1 MKKQLPTGTQTF
13 QEFTDDNLY
22 YVDKTEHIFKM
33 VSSPQKCYFLARPRR
48 FGKTLLLETIKSLF
62 EGKSELFKDTYIYDK
77 WDFKQNICPVIVLDF
92 VKDEY
97 STPGNLRDQLISQM
111 YTIEKRY
118 GITDGKDFPSL
129 TGRFCHIIETLSKKH
144 NDVVVLIDEFDKP
157 ILDAI
162 ENKDFCDQNRK
173 ILAGIYGAIKGC
185 SEFLRF
191 VFVTGLTFFPK
202 DNIGSGMNHYTNIS
216 LESEFATICGYTE
229 KELCKVFAPELKGID
244 IKKVRDYYN
253 GYSWDGKTSVYN
265 PFAILNFLKN
275 KKFIPWW
282 YENYKPTALYN
293 VLKKRDFSLLGIGKC
308 SVDRL
313 KIVDFD
319 INALDIGPLLF
330 QMGLYT
336 ITKIEYSDEQGEWYY
351 LDFPNREV
359 RESIANY
366 FYDKLLVG
374 KDQKAFKN
382 HGQEFLTF
390 LKLGKL
396 DQSITPLHSLYA
408 MFPSSNIDPSTNL
421 EFWYA
426 SNLFYA
432 LLGNGCVVS
441 TEDPSSKGRAD
452 IVLEDQGYVFVF
464 ELKVIDVNKTN
475 QQASIEKAKKN
486 AFEQIKNRGYL
497 DKYSSV
503 KNTIY
508 GAALIIDKKQ
518 KNVVSLTFK
527 QKHELDKDS
536 K

>member
-1 MKKQLPTGTQTF
+1 MKKKLPRGIQSFESLITK
-13 QEFTDDNLY
+13 NCY
-22 YVDKTEHIFKM
+22 YVDKTEQILNM
-33 VSSPQKCYFLARPRR
+33 LEGDECYFLARPRR
-48 FGKTLLLETIKSLF
+48 FGKTLLINTMRSLF
-62 EGKSELFKDTYIYDK
+62 EGRKDLFKDTYIYDK
-77 WDFKQNICPVIVLDF
+77 WDFKQNTCPVIVLDF
-92 VKDEY
+92 VGGEY
-97 STPGNLRDQLISQM
+97 DTQEGLRNKILSQFSR
-111 YTIEKRY
+111 IEQRY
-118 GITDGKDFPSL
+118 AITDGEKMFSL
-129 TGRFCHIIETLSKKH
+129 DERFSNIIEKISKKH

-396 DQSITPLHSLYA
+396 DQAITPLHSLYA

-464 ELKVIDVNKTN
+464 ELKVIDSNKTN